1 MTRVDVALIALAAVV
16 LAILGI
22 TQYTVVHTV
31 RESYPT
37 VTGYPEPG
45 TTP

>member
-1 MTRVDVALIALAAVV
+1 VTRGDIALIALAAVV
-16 LAILGI
+16 LALLGI
-22 TQYTVVHTV
+22 TQYTVIYTV

-45 TTP
+45 VAP